1 MRSARDELLGSHTLA
16 DSEID
21 LINQV
26 SLRVDRRDG
35 MYKAPDA
42 VHYLSVGL
50 SAMRCVDQALAGRAG
65 NEQSEIHQILD
76 LPCGYGRV
84 LRFLKVRFPAADIT
98 ASEIEEA
105 ALAFCQRE
113 FSVTPLRSTEKL
125 AELACSSQF
134 DLIWCGSLVT
144 HLDEESTTDLLRFL
158 ANHLSPSGACV
169 LTTCGQHIFEAIRA
183 GANSYGL
190 SEGEQARLV
199 SSYLDSGYGFGAYD
213 DHPDYGISVVS
224 AQRLGEIARSAGLTH
239 EIVFLE
245 RGWDEHQDVF
255 GFMAGN

>member
-1 MRSARDELLGSHTLA
+1 M
-16 DSEID
+16 
-21 LINQV
+21 
-26 SLRVDRRDG
+26 
-35 MYKAPDA
+35 
-42 VHYLSVGL
+42 
-50 SAMRCVDQALAGRAG
+50 
-65 NEQSEIHQILD
+65 
-76 LPCGYGRV
+76 
-84 LRFLKVRFPAADIT
+84 
-98 ASEIEEA
+98 
-105 ALAFCQRE
+105 
-113 FSVTPLRSTEKL
+113 
-125 AELACSSQF
+125 
-134 DLIWCGSLVT
+134 T
-144 HLDEESTTDLLRFL
+144 HLDEGSTTDLLRFL

-224 AQRLGEIARSAGLTH
+224 PQRLREIARSAGLTH

-245 RGWDEHQDVF
+245 RGWDDHQDVF